1 MRGVSVTFILNLIC
15 VFCVVYFWV
24 WFVGSLSRYIVRR
37 YGTVMLRKEVKERLR
52 RLAESE
58 GVSMAELIE
67 RMIVIYERLKGD
79 SRD

>member
-1 MRGVSVTFILNLIC
+1 M
-15 VFCVVYFWV
+15 
-24 WFVGSLSRYIVRR
+24 GSLSRYIVKR

-67 RMIVIYERLKGD
+67 RMIIIYERLKGD